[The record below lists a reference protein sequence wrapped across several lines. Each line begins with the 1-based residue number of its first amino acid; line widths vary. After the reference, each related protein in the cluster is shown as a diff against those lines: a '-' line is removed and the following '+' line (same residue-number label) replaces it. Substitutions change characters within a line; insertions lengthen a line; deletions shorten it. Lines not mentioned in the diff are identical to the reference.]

1 MIPAEMLSTL
11 LLDLGRASRELPLRE
26 FQAHAMTRLRREF
39 PFDAVIWAMLTQRED
54 GRYFIHDCYSE
65 GMPDNCGDLL
75 NLCDSGHFVART
87 CHGSL
92 GTSCIFGPQQMNAGI
107 CEMVVNQYFQVMHA
121 LCTVSKSSIPQV
133 FSVLTLHRRDAAC
146 PFTEDERRLKQYLMP
161 HLVDMVQI
169 SCAVQISSLGS
180 SRPAIALADE
190 VGVLRATEPG
200 FGSLLSVEWP
210 DWEGPFL
217 PKPVL
222 AALTAGRERYLG
234 TSLAVAF
241 QRVNEFTLVT
251 VAQRTLVEKLS
262 PREYAVASGF
272 SDGES
277 YKEVAR
283 RLQISPAT
291 VQHHLRIIYKKLG
304 VSDKGALSKLL
315 SRPSEIHSSV
325 STVGATVVEGSAS
338 VQRSRATCSCSEEST
353 MKAA

>member
-1 MIPAEMLSTL
+1 MIPAEMLSAL

-26 FQAHAMTRLRREF
+26 FQACAMKRLRCEF
-39 PFDAVIWAMLTQRED
+39 PFDAVIWAMLTQMED
-54 GRYFIHDCYSE
+54 GRYVVHDCYSE
-65 GMPDNCGDLL
+65 GMPDNCSDLL
-75 NLCDSGHFVART
+75 NLCDSRHVIART

-92 GTSCIFGPQQMNAGI
+92 GASCIFGPEHMNAGI
-107 CEMVVNQYFQVMHA
+107 CEMLVNQYFQVTHA
-121 LCTVSKSSIPQV
+121 LCTVSRSSIPRL
-133 FSVLTLHRRDAAC
+133 FSLLTLHRRDAAC
-146 PFTEDERRLKQYLMP
+146 PFTEGERRLKQYLMP
-161 HLVDMVQI
+161 HLVDMVQLN
-169 SCAVQISSLGS
+169 CAMQISSLGS

-200 FGSLLSVEWP
+200 FGALLRVEWP

-222 AALTAGRERYLG
+222 AALSAGRERYLG
-234 TSLAVAF
+234 TSLTVAF
-241 QRVNEFTLVT
+241 QRVNELTLATVT
-251 VAQRTLVEKLS
+251 QRTPVEKLS

-315 SRPSEIHSSV
+315 NRPCEIHPAV
-325 STVGATVVEGSAS
+325 STVDAGIVEGPAS
-338 VQRSRATCSCSEEST
+338 VQRSRAARSCGKEST